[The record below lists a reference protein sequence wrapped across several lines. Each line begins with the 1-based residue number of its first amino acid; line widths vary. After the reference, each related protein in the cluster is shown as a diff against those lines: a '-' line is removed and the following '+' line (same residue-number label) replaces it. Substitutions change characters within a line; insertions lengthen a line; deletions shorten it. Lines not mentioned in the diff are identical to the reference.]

1 MKTKKGIFLL
11 IILTFVVRLVVFLY
25 FRSHQPIQVWEY
37 EAIAKNLVNGYGFKN
52 IYLNTTYYSC
62 TTPLYPAICAI
73 VYKLAGINHDAMV
86 ILQIIISSL
95 ICIPLYELGR
105 RIAGSRVGLL
115 AGWMYALHPGL
126 IIYSILN
133 LHALILDAFLFL
145 STVWS
150 FVYLREALTLKRS
163 LLTGII
169 AGLCILTRTTV
180 IVFIPFG
187 FIWLFLCYKKDNPK
201 RVIINIISVL
211 IVTSLLVSGWVIRNF
226 LVHKEFVFMTTT
238 DAEVFWRGNNIN
250 ATGTSHT
257 PSGGI
262 VIKEDRLL
270 YNKIMTLSELEQ
282 RNLFRTEAAN
292 FIRKNPGKFIELFL
306 KKLFYFWWFS
316 PESGIYYP
324 KTYLLVYKFLYSI
337 ALFFAVIG
345 IYFTLKSN
353 SKTTREYVS
362 LIILFILIISFTQSL
377 FYVEGRH
384 RWAIEPFLLIFTAAS
399 FSSFLDKN
407 KERGEKNDY

>member
-1 MKTKKGIFLL
+1 MKNKKWIFLL
-11 IILTFVVRLVVFLY
+11 IILAFAVRLAVFLY
-25 FRSHQPIQVWEY
+25 FRAHQSIQAWEY
-37 EAIAKNLVNGYGFKN
+37 DAIARNLVNGYGFKN

-62 TTPLYPAICAI
+62 TTPLYPFICAI
-73 VYKLAGINHDAMV
+73 VYKLFGINHDAII
-86 ILQIIISSL
+86 ILQIIVSSL
-95 ICIPLYELGR
+95 ICILVFDLGR
-105 RIAGSRVGLL
+105 RIASSKVGLI
-115 AGWMYALHPGL
+115 AGWLYVFHPGL
-126 IIYSILN
+126 IIYSTLN

-163 LLTGII
+163 LLTGTI
-169 AGLCILTRTTV
+169 AGLCILTRSTV

-201 RVIINIISVL
+201 KVIINIISVL

-250 ATGTSHT
+250 ATGTSHI

-262 VIKEDRLL
+262 VIKEDRPL

-282 RNLFRTEAAN
+282 RNLFRTEAIN
-292 FIRKNPGKFIELFL
+292 FIRKNPGKFIELFF

-324 KTYLLVYKFLYSI
+324 KAYLLIYKFLYSI
-337 ALFFAVIG
+337 ALFFAIIG
-345 IYFTLKSN
+345 IYSTLKS
-353 SKTTREYVS
+353 SKKTTREHAS
-362 LIILFILIISFTQSL
+362 LILLFLLIISLTQSL

-384 RWAIEPFLLIFTAAS
+384 RWAVEPLLLIFTATGYS
-399 FSSFLDKN
+399 LVLDKN
-407 KERGEKNDY
+407 KERGEKK